1 MPQSL
6 YIHIPFCPSICPYC
20 DFHKMRRS
28 EALVEKFLK
37 RLREET
43 QSYHQQY
50 PNKLKTIYLGGGT
63 PSHLSNQ
70 ELEHLFESISQTWG
84 LDAQEITLEAD
95 PLTYDTERLK
105 FFKSLGVNRLSIGLQ
120 STQDTVLKFL
130 GRKHNAKEGLSAVRQ
145 AVDTGF
151 RVSADLITAI
161 DGQDTAKDLH
171 TLAQTEVGHISVYN
185 LTIEAHTPFAFR
197 KIQVDEDKEIED
209 YVLTDE
215 ILSSYGYTRYEI
227 SSHAKSGEES
237 LHNQVYWHGD
247 YFIAL
252 GPSAAGLLP
261 YDDERV
267 VATRYSNS
275 TIKSWLETDK
285 IEEFHLTSIEFC
297 IERLMTGLRTLKGVD
312 IKQLKKRTNIDILV
326 EFSREIDLFVEQNML
341 EIRDDQL
348 IATQKG
354 LLQLNG
360 IIQKF
365 FRS

>member
-1 MPQSL
+1 
-6 YIHIPFCPSICPYC
+6 
-20 DFHKMRRS
+20 MRRS
-28 EALVEKFLK
+28 ETLVEKFLK
-37 RLREET
+37 RLREEA
-43 QSYHQQY
+43 QSYYQQY

-63 PSHLSNQ
+63 PSHLTDA

-84 LDAQEITLEAD
+84 LDAEEITLEAD
-95 PLTYDTERLK
+95 PLTYDLERL
-105 FFKSLGVNRLSIGLQ
+105 RLQ
-120 STQDTVLKFL
+120 STQDDVLNFL
-130 GRKHNAKEGLSAVRQ
+130 GRKHTAAEGLTSVRQ
-145 AVDTGF
+145 AVEAGF

-185 LTIEAHTPFAFR
+185 LTIETHTPFAFR
-197 KIQVDEDKEIED
+197 KIQVNEDKEVED
-209 YVLTDE
+209 YLLTDE
-215 ILSSYGYTRYEI
+215 ILSSYDYTRYEI
-227 SSHAKSGEES
+227 SSHAKAGEES

-252 GPSAAGLLP
+252 GPSASGLLP
-261 YDDERV
+261 SKDTNI

-275 TIKSWLETDK
+275 TIKSWLEADK
-285 IEEFHLTSIEFC
+285 GEEFELVAIDYC

-312 IKQLKKRTNIDILV
+312 LEQLKQQSEIDVLV
-326 EFSREIDLFVEQNML
+326 EFADEIDLFIRQDML
-341 EIRDDQL
+341 EIRDNRL
-348 IATQKG
+348 VATQQG

>member
-1 MPQSL
+1 
-6 YIHIPFCPSICPYC
+6 
-20 DFHKMRRS
+20 MRRS
-28 EALVEKFLK
+28 ESLVEKFLK
-37 RLREET
+37 RLREEAKN
-43 QSYHQQY
+43 YYQQY

-63 PSHLSNQ
+63 PSHLTNT

-84 LDAQEITLEAD
+84 LDAEEITLEAD
-95 PLTYDTERLK
+95 PLTYDSERLK

-120 STQDTVLKFL
+120 STQDDVLKFL
-130 GRKHNAKEGLSAVRQ
+130 GRKHTAEEGLTSVRQ
-145 AVDTGF
+145 AVELDF

-185 LTIEAHTPFAFR
+185 LTIETHTPFALR
-197 KIQVDEDKEIED
+197 KIQVNEDKEVGD
-209 YVLTDE
+209 YLLTDK

-227 SSHAKSGEES
+227 SSHAKASEES

-261 YDDERV
+261 SKDENI

-275 TIKSWLETDK
+275 TIKSWLEADK
-285 IEEFHLTSIEFC
+285 GKEFQLAAIDYC
-297 IERLMTGLRTLKGVD
+297 IERLMTGLRTVKGVD
-312 IKQLKKRTNIDILV
+312 LGQLKRQSGIDILV
-326 EFSREIDLFVEQNML
+326 EYTDEIGLFIRQNML
-341 EIRDDQL
+341 EIRNGQL
-348 IATQKG
+348 VATQQG